1 MRPPQSL
8 RITQPKL
15 LWAKGFWHTFRQGGA
30 LAAHVV
36 WTARRFTQPQGY
48 SAEPSAP
55 VIRPSKVRGKY
66 SSWTNTT
73 RITPPAGRHVA
84 RNVLIVLV
92 TFTPY
97 CTHSSCCQPRVC
109 PARLASEIRFLPY
122 VGSGPRWPG
131 RRFVGGRSHRC
142 ASLRKRLTTTHPSC
156 WAGRRKGFLA

>member
-66 SSWTNTT
+66 SSHTKNFLFQAVPLSAP
-73 RITPPAGRHVA
+73 RSPCQDG
-84 RNVLIVLV
+84 
-92 TFTPY
+92 
-97 CTHSSCCQPRVC
+97 SSQ
-109 PARLASEIRFLPY
+109 LQ
-122 VGSGPRWPG
+122 
-131 RRFVGGRSHRC
+131 RC
-142 ASLRKRLTTTHPSC
+142 L
-156 WAGRRKGFLA
+156 